1 MDNSTTNQNN
11 VADIIS
17 DNNEKSQEV
26 TRNIR
31 QEAVEKITTQ
41 AEKASGQNVPAIAIY
56 HYLLEKCSD
65 DEAFSKLVTAKEKNF
80 SKCLSYITEKAYEAA
95 AGQNITANP
104 SNNTPIGVGMSSD
117 EIFALVDEYF
127 TLTDEE
133 IKKRS
138 EDARKT
144 REEARKAADEAR
156 KEAEKKKA
164 AERAKAAKEKE
175 KAKKEKEEKKAKAE
189 EAAKAQM
196 SLFDGE
202 GLDESV

>member
-17 DNNEKSQEV
+17 DNNEKSQEPAN
-26 TRNIR
+26 NII
-31 QEAVEKITTQ
+31 QKAVEKITRQ
-41 AEKASGQNVPAIAIY
+41 AEKASGQNVPAVAIY
-56 HYLLEKCSD
+56 HYLLEKCSG
-65 DEAFSKLVTAKEKNF
+65 DEAFSKLIIVKEKSI
-80 SKCLSYITEKAYEAA
+80 SKCFSYVTEKAYEAA
-95 AGQNITANP
+95 ASQNITANT
-104 SNNTPIGVGMSSD
+104 NGDKPISVGMSSD

-127 TLTDEE
+127 TLSDEE

-138 EDARKT
+138 EEAQKL
-144 REEARKAADEAR
+144 REEARKAADDAR
-156 KEAEKKKA
+156 KEAEKKKS
-164 AERAKAAKEKE
+164 AEKAKAAKEKE

-196 SLFDGE
+196 SLFDEE

>member
-17 DNNEKSQEV
+17 DNNEKSQEPAN
-26 TRNIR
+26 NII
-31 QEAVEKITTQ
+31 QKAVEKITKQ
-41 AEKASGQNVPAIAIY
+41 AEKASGQNVPAVAIY
-56 HYLLEKCSD
+56 HYLLEKCSG
-65 DEAFSKLVTAKEKNF
+65 DETFSKLVIAEEKSI
-80 SKCLSYITEKAYEAA
+80 SKCFSYVTEKAYEAA
-95 AGQNITANP
+95 ASQNITANTN
-104 SNNTPIGVGMSSD
+104 SDKPISVGMSSD

-127 TLTDEE
+127 TLSDKE

-138 EDARKT
+138 EEAQKL
-144 REEARKAADEAR
+144 REEARKAADDTR
-156 KEAEKKKA
+156 KEAEKKKS
-164 AERAKAAKEKE
+164 AEKAKAAKEKE